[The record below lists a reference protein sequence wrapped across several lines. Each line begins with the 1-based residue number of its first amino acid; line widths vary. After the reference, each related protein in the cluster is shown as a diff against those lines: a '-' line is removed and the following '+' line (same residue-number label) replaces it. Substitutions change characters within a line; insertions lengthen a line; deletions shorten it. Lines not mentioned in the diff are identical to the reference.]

1 MLKDQ
6 GIRGADADQVKRL
19 RQGDNSAM
27 VEILADHAGAVHRM
41 ARSVLADSEVAEEVT
56 QDVFLEL
63 WRRPERYDANR
74 GSLRSYL
81 VGMGRNKAIDRL
93 RAHYA
98 RQRMTEA
105 VLKESIGAASH
116 LGGSEE
122 ESAQREFVFAAIRQ
136 LPPVQ
141 REALVLAYY
150 GGRTY
155 REVSV
160 ELGVPEGTIKT
171 RLRQALITLR
181 RTLSS
186 EVQGGLPETYSV
198 R

>member
-1 MLKDQ
+1 MLKEQ
-6 GIRGADADQVKRL
+6 GIRSTDADKVERL
-19 RQGDNSAM
+19 RQGDNGAM
-27 VEILADHAGAVHRM
+27 VEILADHSGAVHRM
-41 ARSVLADSEVAEEVT
+41 ARSVLADGEAVEEVA

-63 WRRPERYDANR
+63 WKRPERYDAGR

-81 VGMGRNKAIDRL
+81 VGVGRNKAIDRL
-93 RAHYA
+93 RSHYA

-105 VLKESIGAASH
+105 VLKESFGAASQ
-116 LGGSEE
+116 LGGSDDEV
-122 ESAQREFVFAAIRQ
+122 AQRQILFAAIRQ

-155 REVSV
+155 REVAV

-171 RLRQALITLR
+171 RLRQALIALR
-181 RTLSS
+181 RALSS
-186 EVQGGLPETYSV
+186 EVPGGLTDAYSAG
-198 R
+198 

>member
-6 GIRGADADQVKRL
+6 GIRSADATRVERL
-19 RQGDNSAM
+19 AKGDDAALG
-27 VEILADHAGAVHRM
+27 EIVVDHAGAVHRM
-41 ARSVLADSEVAEEVT
+41 ARSVLADGEVAEEVT

-63 WRRPERYDANR
+63 WRRPERYDAGR

-81 VGMGRNKAIDRL
+81 VGVGRNKAIDRL
-93 RAHYA
+93 RSHYA

-105 VLKESIGAASH
+105 VLKESLGAASQ

-122 ESAQREFVFAAIRQ
+122 EVAQREMVFAAIRQ

-171 RLRQALITLR
+171 RLRQALIALR
-181 RTLSS
+181 QTLST
-186 EVQGGLPETYSV
+186 EVPGGLSEAFST